1 MRSFQEPIHYQDPR
15 LRLKVWTF
23 AYTGV
28 GDAGAAIWH
37 YHKEVEFIVVLDG
50 EMELF
55 TPNNRYPLRSGDV
68 VVVGSS
74 QLHRSRTEQGRE
86 VRYIVLHV
94 DLSSY
99 FDPAMM
105 HYSRHFMEV
114 LNPLEALNYM
124 FRESEQARS
133 EVGAV
138 LLHVHDEVIGR
149 PKGYEIAVSMYIKQ
163 LLLILLRHDDR
174 ELLQPHE
181 GIEAGLLRTI
191 ADYVETHLSGRIDMG
206 QVSEMAGMSYVYFSK
221 YFKRK
226 TGLAFTDYVNRKR
239 IARAEQLLIVEGLS
253 ASAAAIAV
261 GIENMSHFYALF
273 KRFSGCTPKQFQ
285 TRIGR
290 MGNRP

>member
-1 MRSFQEPIHYQDPR
+1 MRTFQEPIRYQDAR

-28 GDAGAAIWH
+28 GDAGATIWH
-37 YHKEVEFIVVLDG
+37 YHKEVEFILVLDG
-50 EMELF
+50 ELAVF
-55 TPNNRYPLRSGDV
+55 TPNNRYPLQSGDV
-68 VVVGSS
+68 VVIGSN
-74 QLHRSRTEQGRE
+74 QLHRSRTPQGQE
-86 VRYIVLHV
+86 VRYVVLHV
-94 DLSSY
+94 DLSTY

-114 LNPLEALNYM
+114 LHPLEALNYI
-124 FRESEQARS
+124 FRESACARS
-133 EVGAV
+133 EAGEV
-138 LLHVHDEVIGR
+138 LLRIHDEVIGQ
-149 PKGYEIAVSMYIKQ
+149 PKGYEIAVSMSIKQ
-163 LLLILLRHDDR
+163 LLLTLLRHDDR

-181 GIEAGLLRTI
+181 GIEAGLLGKI
-191 ADYVETHLSGRIDMG
+191 AEYVDSHLGSRIDMG
-206 QVSEMAGMSYVYFSK
+206 SVSELAGMSYVYFSK

-253 ASAAAIAV
+253 ANAAAIAV

-285 TRIGR
+285 SRIGR
-290 MGNRP
+290 VGKRT